1 MQPLSKKQL
10 ELLKELNKTKSIR
23 YSKIQADYIKDY
35 KFLCQQGLVDIKS
48 KTIIDKSLPW
58 PHFCEKRTKVVILPA
73 GEAMVD
79 STRKETFRFYLPFSV
94 STLLSLI
101 AIGIS
106 ILALIVSIVAIR
118 Y

>member
-10 ELLKELNKTKSIR
+10 ELLKELNETKSIR
-23 YSKIQADYIKDY
+23 YSKIPTEDIEDYEFLQQKGLVYIKS
-35 KFLCQQGLVDIKS
+35 ITS
-48 KTIIDKSLPW
+48 IDKSIPW
-58 PHFCEKRTKVVILPA
+58 PHFCEQRTKVIILPA
-73 GEAMVD
+73 GEAVVD

-118 Y
+118 C